1 MEKKKRPINK
11 FVSVVNFP
19 AKILEPIGNFLRQEI
34 EKLTKRQQELKE
46 VDPFNDPRRL
56 IDNAATDTEAEEQ
69 VGHERVVALK
79 EQVDR
84 RMIQI
89 KKALTRMKVGKYGI
103 CEKCGKM
110 IDTDRLM
117 IMPEATSCADCAK
130 RSQQ

>member
-1 MEKKKRPINK
+1 MAKTRKQVNK

-19 AKILEPIGNFLRQEI
+19 TKILRPIGGFLRQEI
-34 EKLTKRQQELKE
+34 EKLTKRQQKLKE

-56 IDNAATDTEAEEQ
+56 IDNAATDTEAVEQIGHEQ
-69 VGHERVVALK
+69 VMALK

-84 RMIQI
+84 QIIQLR
-89 KKALTRMKVGKYGI
+89 KALTRIKVGKYGT

-117 IMPEATSCADCAK
+117 VMPEATVCANCAK
-130 RSQQ
+130 SSQQ